1 MKNIFYAI
9 YDEQDRIVTTCEN
22 YNEIASF
29 FGRDK
34 TDSFRS
40 AVSRGERVRANH
52 NWYSIYVMDE
62 RKMANDK
69 V

>member
-22 YNEIASF
+22 YKEIAEF

-34 TDSFRS
+34 PESFRC

-52 NWYSIYVMDE
+52 SWYNIYVIDE
-62 RKMANDK
+62 RKIKA
-69 V
+69 